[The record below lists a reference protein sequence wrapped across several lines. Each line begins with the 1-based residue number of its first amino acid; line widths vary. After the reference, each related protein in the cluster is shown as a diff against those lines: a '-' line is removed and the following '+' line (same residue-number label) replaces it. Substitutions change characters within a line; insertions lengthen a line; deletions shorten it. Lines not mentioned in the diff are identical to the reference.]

1 MGGILAIIGGLIGR
15 LSFAGLLTLIQ
26 RTLATIGIS
35 WFVWKLERVGTVDKV
50 AVATG
55 TVATATGNVA
65 AATGSIA
72 TATGNVAGATSG
84 LSSDALLLLGG
95 GLLVLFLMRR

>member
-1 MGGILAIIGGLIGR
+1 MGGILGLLAGLIGR
-15 LSFAGLLTLIQ
+15 LSFAGLLNLVQ
-26 RTLATIGIS
+26 RTLVTIGITY
-35 WFVWKLERVGTVDKV
+35 FAWKLERVGTVDKV

-72 TATGNVAGATSG
+72 TATGNVAAATSG
-84 LSSDALLLLGG
+84 LSSDALLILGG
-95 GLLVLFLMRR
+95 GLLVLYLMRR